1 MQELPELGD
10 APLKQGNEVNQE
22 VAGFRAAAAPCGLRK
37 DGRADLA
44 LIAADLPVSVAGV
57 FTTNLLAAAPV
68 RVARQNVRNG
78 RARAILANSGG
89 ANAATG
95 EPGLS
100 ACRSTCR
107 AVAAALGCSPEE
119 VLPCS
124 TGVIGQVLDDTKVNA
139 VVPSLAAGLSPL
151 GLAEAAGAIMTT
163 DAYKKMAK
171 RQAMV
176 GGQQVNVVGM
186 AKGAGMIRPDMAT
199 MLCFVLTDAAA
210 APEALAKVL
219 GEAVE
224 QSFNRISVD
233 GDTSTNDTVL
243 LLASGKAG
251 NPELVPGDPDLAW
264 LTGAVTAVCQEL
276 ATMIVADGEGAG
288 HLARVRV
295 CSAAS
300 ADQAREVAYAI
311 AHSPLVKTA
320 LTGGDPNWGRILS
333 TAGAESARRGHP
345 FDETRCDLYIG
356 GALVAQGGLATGAEA
371 EAQAVKV
378 MARPRYEIRL
388 ELGLGREE
396 HWVLTTDLT
405 KDYIDLNADYRS

>member
-139 VVPSLAAGLSPL
+139 VVPSLAAGLSPW
-151 GLAEAAGAIMTT
+151 AWP
-163 DAYKKMAK
+163 
-171 RQAMV
+171 R
-176 GGQQVNVVGM
+176 
-186 AKGAGMIRPDMAT
+186 RPG
-199 MLCFVLTDAAA
+199 
-210 APEALAKVL
+210 P
-219 GEAVE
+219 
-224 QSFNRISVD
+224 S
-233 GDTSTNDTVL
+233 
-243 LLASGKAG
+243 
-251 NPELVPGDPDLAW
+251 
-264 LTGAVTAVCQEL
+264 
-276 ATMIVADGEGAG
+276 
-288 HLARVRV
+288 
-295 CSAAS
+295 
-300 ADQAREVAYAI
+300 
-311 AHSPLVKTA
+311 
-320 LTGGDPNWGRILS
+320 
-333 TAGAESARRGHP
+333 
-345 FDETRCDLYIG
+345 
-356 GALVAQGGLATGAEA
+356 
-371 EAQAVKV
+371 
-378 MARPRYEIRL
+378 
-388 ELGLGREE
+388 
-396 HWVLTTDLT
+396 
-405 KDYIDLNADYRS
+405 